1 MLKFLGLVWDPKL
14 TWIPHIMQLK
24 DRCINTM
31 NLLRIVTSQS
41 WGAGMEIGMPL
52 YRAIIRSKIGYRS
65 IVYGVANTATLKSL
79 EMVANEA
86 MRITS
91 GAFKT
96 TPVSSMQVMNSE
108 PPLELRRTE
117 LLLKYFF

>member
-24 DRCINTM
+24 DRCINTT

-41 WGAGMEIGMPL
+41 WGADMKIGMPL
-52 YRAIIRSKIGYRS
+52 YRAIIRSKIDYRS

-79 EMVANEA
+79 EIVANEA
-86 MRITS
+86 IRITS

-96 TPVSSMQVMNSE
+96 TPVSSMQVMNSK